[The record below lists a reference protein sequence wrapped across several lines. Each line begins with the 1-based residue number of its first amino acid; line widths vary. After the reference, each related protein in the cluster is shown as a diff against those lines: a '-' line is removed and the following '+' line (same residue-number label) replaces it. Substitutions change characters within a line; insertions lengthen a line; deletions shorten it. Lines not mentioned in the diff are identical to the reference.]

1 MYELGVSTSGSM
13 AASLDGTR
21 LYTDELS
28 LHRIAADPRE
38 AGKKN
43 KTTTSDQQAIRS
55 SMEEGLGGSGSREI
69 WAGLGGGGGGERD
82 TGWRINSGG

>member
-28 LHRIAADPRE
+28 FHRIAADPRE
-38 AGKKN
+38 REKR
-43 KTTTSDQQAIRS
+43 QQAINKRS
-55 SMEEGLGGSGSREI
+55 GAAWRRDWGVRGRERSGPVSEEEV
-69 WAGLGGGGGGERD
+69 GEKEKRV
-82 TGWRINSGG
+82 GVLIAAVK